1 MRHHTR
7 GCLRQGA
14 RARPSRALAAGVGP
28 GSLRAVQ
35 FAWKFGI
42 VMLIALLVVILPGGG
57 EALDVFL
64 TLIMILFLTAI
75 AVAVYRLF
83 RQYRMELDTLSPNL
97 RLVLY
102 GSVGLALLTF
112 VATDRLFDAGG
123 LGVLAWFAL
132 LGSASYGLY
141 LTWTRYRAYD

>member
-1 MRHHTR
+1 
-7 GCLRQGA
+7 
-14 RARPSRALAAGVGP
+14 
-28 GSLRAVQ
+28 VQ

-97 RLVLY
+97 RLILY